1 MTKLVATSL
10 EVLLVPGCCKNLH
23 SGCYFDVRDSRTLLK
38 RGLCLVCPICHKV
51 FSASRALFDAL
62 GLLNFALI
70 DTNDTLDKAKKSG
83 FLLVVELPAELHPYI
98 LKILNP
104 YFELGPSF
112 SYDFDVGLAVTI
124 LGSPRLGDNTVR
136 VAFPHREFR
145 LTRVMFN
152 CRTCGNTIPSNVFS
166 NRSGRIRCNECSNR
180 QRFPKTRLA
189 EVQKH
194 VAAFNVGAAAC
205 FKEGVLVIPVP
216 HGWRPDIF

>member
-1 MTKLVATSL
+1 VPQTDRLIVTAELKRWTFENRGRKAKTKLVATSL

-145 LTRVMFN
+145 LTR
-152 CRTCGNTIPSNVFS
+152 
-166 NRSGRIRCNECSNR
+166 ECSTAVLAATPSR
-180 QRFPKTRLA
+180 AMSSPIVVVEYVVTSVAIGSVSPKR
-189 EVQKH
+189 
-194 VAAFNVGAAAC
+194 G
-205 FKEGVLVIPVP
+205 
-216 HGWRPDIF
+216 